1 MLKIREK
8 TNDNM
13 ISMLKT
19 RNKLKILKITTFVE
33 QNIIFK
39 NIVISRRSHD
49 KILAPIRLL

>member
-19 RNKLKILKITTFVE
+19 RNKLKILKITTFVK

-39 NIVISRRSHD
+39 NNVISRRSHD